1 MEEGGQTGEA
11 SAPNSSFENDLDI
24 EKSSDLDVE
33 AEREKGRSRWD
44 EVEDVSHSGELEKDS
59 DISKDR
65 SSPEVSPRT
74 GTPAIPLS
82 PRSCP
87 PTPEALPHGLRTPP
101 PSSSSAQCVHW
112 AV

>member
-1 MEEGGQTGEA
+1 MEEGGQAGEA
-11 SAPNSSFENDLDI
+11 SDPNSSFEIDLDI

-44 EVEDVSHSGELEKDS
+44 DVEDVGHSRELEKDS

-74 GTPAIPLS
+74 GTPAIPAS
-82 PRSCP
+82 PQSCP
-87 PTPEALPHGLRTPP
+87 PTPEALPQGLRTPP
-101 PSSSSAQCVHW
+101 PSTSSGQIR
-112 AV
+112 

>member
-1 MEEGGQTGEA
+1 MEEGGQAGEA
-11 SAPNSSFENDLDI
+11 SDPNSSFENDLDI

-44 EVEDVSHSGELEKDS
+44 EVEDVSPSGELEKDS

-74 GTPAIPLS
+74 GTPAIPPS
-82 PRSCP
+82 PQSCP
-87 PTPEALPHGLRTPP
+87 PKPEALPQGLRTPP
-101 PSSSSAQCVHW
+101 PSTSSGQIR
-112 AV
+112 

>member
-1 MEEGGQTGEA
+1 MEEGGQAGEA
-11 SAPNSSFENDLDI
+11 SDPNSSFENDLDI

-44 EVEDVSHSGELEKDS
+44 EVEDVSHSRELE
-59 DISKDR
+59 KDR

-87 PTPEALPHGLRTPP
+87 PTPESLPHGLRTPP
-101 PSSSSAQCVHW
+101 PSTSSGQIR
-112 AV
+112 

>member
-1 MEEGGQTGEA
+1 MEEGGQAGEA
-11 SAPNSSFENDLDI
+11 SDPNSSFEIDLDI

-44 EVEDVSHSGELEKDS
+44 EVEDVSPSRELEKDS

-74 GTPAIPLS
+74 GTPAIS
-82 PRSCP
+82 PSPQSCP
-87 PTPEALPHGLRTPP
+87 PTPEALPQGLRTPP
-101 PSSSSAQCVHW
+101 PSTSSGQIR
-112 AV
+112 